1 MKCIFIT
8 ITMLWLQTI
17 CLMASAQLDPAI
29 IVLAGK
35 NPYDKQPADE
45 AKLFDITDLAITPGD
60 EILFSGYYNH
70 GLSKIDREGMI
81 SVFPSVS
88 TRWPHITAF
97 AYNANGE
104 IFYIANNRLY
114 KLGLTGQSSADLS
127 GDPLVTEAAL
137 GAQDLLF
144 DPEGCL
150 YICNAYKSTIY
161 KMSPTRA
168 VIRVAGSEKEGFSGD
183 GGPATQAQLDQPEG
197 IARGLDGSLYIAD
210 TENHRI
216 REVSP
221 GGIISTLAGNPLY
234 QAGGFSGDG
243 GPATQAHLYYPT
255 GIAVEGQGVV
265 YVADSFNQRVRKIT
279 PDGMI
284 STLAGTGEQT
294 LAGGG
299 LYDPEYIGFIGN
311 GKFSGDNGPARLAAL
326 NQPND
331 LTVDSSGNLY
341 VSDVGN
347 RRIRKID
354 RNGIIAT
361 VVGGDFGEGNP
372 AIETGFYAPYDPS
385 NVAFDLQ
392 GRVYI
397 ADAYSERVQR
407 IGLDGNLETVA
418 GGGDEPIRVGI
429 SARRIRIRP
438 IDVQVDSGGNLYV
451 LSQEPLA
458 FLLKINPD
466 GTLMRVIGNGKDL
479 FTDSTRPVYYNLTS
493 YVTGL
498 GLGPDDSI
506 YIAMRKSVWKVLPDN
521 TFQKIAGRL
530 TTGLVP
536 SVDATK
542 DDGGQALGAEL
553 WAKDIAVDAKGDL
566 YIADEYNHRIRK
578 IDMKTGIITTI
589 AGRGPTFYA
598 QGGYSGDGGPATQA
612 ELKFPTSVAVDSAG
626 NVYFGSDRYTPLRK
640 IDSQGIISTVVG
652 ARVEGLPTEVL
663 GKPNPLIPGF
673 IEAKG
678 IAVDPNGNLL
688 VADTGNQ
695 QIRKITRVAAPG
707 IIPQSPPLLKGDLTG
722 DGKVEVSDVV
732 AALEAL
738 TGGRPNLSD
747 IEIADM
753 NEDGRFGIQDVVLI
767 LKKSAGIS
775 NT

>member
-1 MKCIFIT
+1 
-8 ITMLWLQTI
+8 MLWLQTI

-127 GDPLVTEAAL
+127 GDPLVAEAVL
-137 GAQDLLF
+137 GARDLLF
-144 DPEGCL
+144 DPEGNL
-150 YICNAYKSTIY
+150 YISNAYKSAIY
-161 KMSPTRA
+161 KMSPTHA
-168 VIRVAGSEKEGFSGD
+168 IIRVAGSEEEGYSGD

-197 IARGLDGSLYIAD
+197 IALGLDGSLYIAD

-331 LTVDSSGNLY
+331 LALDSSGNLY

-354 RNGIIAT
+354 QNGRITT
-361 VVGGDFGEGNP
+361 VAGGGFGEGKP
-372 AIETGFYAPYDPS
+372 AIETGFYAPWDPS

-407 IGLDGNLETVA
+407 IGLDGNLETIA
-418 GGGDEPIRVGI
+418 GGGDEPIRVGL
-429 SARRIRIRP
+429 SARQIRIRP
-438 IDVQVDSGGNLYV
+438 IDVQVDSKGNLYV

-458 FLLKINPD
+458 FLLKTNPN
-466 GTLMRVIGNGKDL
+466 GFLTRVIGNGKDL
-479 FTDSTRPVYYNLTS
+479 FTDSTRPVNYNVTS
-493 YVTGL
+493 YITGL

-506 YIAMRKSVWKVLPDN
+506 YVAMRKSVWKVLADG
-521 TFQKIAGRL
+521 TLQKVAGKLNSDRL
-530 TTGLVP
+530 P
-536 SVDATK
+536 AVDETEGIG
-542 DDGGQALGAEL
+542 DGGLATDAQF
-553 WAKDIAVDAKGDL
+553 WAGDIAVGDKNDL

-578 IDMKTGIITTI
+578 VDMNANLITSI
-589 AGRGPTFYA
+589 AGKGPSFPA
-598 QGGYSGDGGPATQA
+598 QGGYSGDGGLSTEA
-612 ELKFPTSVAVDSAG
+612 EVQFPTSVGVDSLG

-663 GKPNPLIPGF
+663 GKPNPMIPGF

-775 NT
+775 NN